1 MEFSRAGQFH
11 RCFACVGKKFNAR
24 GGPIGARIIASGSW
38 GDYGVVEYRAYS
50 VDHDGHFVG
59 FEAMI
64 CTDDAEAIEKAKRL
78 VHGFAVEVWSGE
90 RFVTRLEATK

>member
-1 MEFSRAGQFH
+1 
-11 RCFACVGKKFNAR
+11 V
-24 GGPIGARIIASGSW
+24 

-59 FEAMI
+59 FEALI

-78 VHGFAVEVWSGE
+78 VHGYAIELWSGD
-90 RFVTRLEATK
+90 RLVTRLEAKTK

>member
-1 MEFSRAGQFH
+1 MFCLRWE
-11 RCFACVGKKFNAR
+11 KFNAR

-59 FEAMI
+59 FEALI
-64 CTDDAEAIEKAKRL
+64 CTDDAEAIEKAKR
-78 VHGFAVEVWSGE
+78 ASS
-90 RFVTRLEATK
+90 TATPSSFGAATGW